1 MSAQDQDQRPSTWF
15 HWHRRLILPGI
26 QVLDIACGKGRHAIA
41 AAALGAD
48 VVALDHDADRL
59 EIARVRAAQR
69 GLTVTWECA
78 DLTTVSLPEKAFDV
92 VMGFNYLDR
101 NRMEYFKQALKPGGH
116 FIYETFLESQHVF
129 GWGPSSPERVLKWG
143 ELSALVQPFEVL
155 FAREVVEAFDSRSAA
170 LASVVAVR
178 RE

>member
-1 MSAQDQDQRPSTWF
+1 M
-15 HWHRRLILPGI
+15 PGI

-48 VVALDHDADRL
+48 GVALDHDADRL
-59 EIARVRAAQR
+59 EIARVGAAER

-101 NRMEYFKQALKPGGH
+101 NRMEHFKQALKPGGH

-129 GWGPSSPERVLKWG
+129 GWGPSSPEHVLKRG
-143 ELSALVQPFEVL
+143 ELSALVEPFEVV